1 MSEKKKTKRRGRA
14 GRAIKKWIK
23 RLILLAIVL
32 AAALFGLKAYIR
44 KQAENTEETE
54 SYSRTQVMRGAI
66 EETVYGTGTTS
77 ARSQPNLLAEADGT
91 LTELRVSI
99 GDAVK
104 EGDILAVLTNEEI
117 DDTITD
123 LEFALWDLDA
133 TITDTRSGNKVT
145 KIEAP
150 MAGRVMAI
158 YGKAGDDALAVFRR
172 EGALAIIN
180 TDERLRVELTAKE
193 GQLGLTL
200 DEKVTVFGDHI
211 YAEGT
216 VVELTRQGTQAVITI
231 MEEEL
236 PVNKD
241 FDGDGRADMILGTV
255 CEVRNADGD
264 TVGTGELQCNKPM
277 AVSAFGGTI
286 TYVDAI
292 MGEEVGRGERMFR
305 LEDSPLTLT
314 IENLRLQREAAAK
327 ELEDAVAQRENLIIV
342 APCDGVIASID
353 VAEGDEIT
361 SGTLIGSIL
370 EGEDMNLTVSVD
382 ELDVVKVEIGHP
394 VSITIDALSSLELS
408 GEVYKIAPVGT
419 SSGGVTTYSVELT
432 FDATGT
438 GVRSGMNAT
447 GEIQVAA
454 ADDVLYVPVE
464 ALMTI
469 SNKKYVMVADGGSTS
484 LADAAKNM
492 GGQRGSRGQGGM
504 PDFGSM
510 PQGGSMP
517 NFGSAPQGGSM
528 PNFGSMPQGGSM
540 PDFGSMPQGGMP
552 DFGSAPQAASET
564 GDMTE
569 KSLADKAKALADKA
583 KELARQGI
591 AYVRSWLYEGVETT
605 SAQNVTGSL
614 VLVETGLQNDDYVQ
628 IVSGLSEGDV
638 VLYTASEERSS
649 SMFGGMGG
657 MGMMGGMGGMMGGR
671 R

>member
-14 GRAIKKWIK
+14 GRTIKKWIK
-23 RLILLAIVL
+23 RLILLVIVL
-32 AAALFGLKAYIR
+32 AAGLFGLKAYIR
-44 KQAENTEETE
+44 SQAGNTEEAE
-54 SYSRTQVMRGAI
+54 GYSQTQVMRGAMD
-66 EETVYGTGTTS
+66 ETVYGTGTTS

-91 LTELRVSI
+91 LTDLRVSI

-104 EGDILAVLTNEEI
+104 KGDILAVLTNEEI

-150 MAGRVMAI
+150 IAGRVMAI
-158 YGKAGDDALAVFRR
+158 YAKAGDDALAVFRR
-172 EGALAIIN
+172 EGALAIIS
-180 TDERLRVELTAKE
+180 TDERMRVELTAKE

-200 DEKVTVFGDHI
+200 DEKVTVIGDHI

-255 CEVRNADGD
+255 CEVRNADGE

-327 ELEDAVAQRENLIIV
+327 ELEDAIAQRENLIIV
-342 APCDGVIASID
+342 APCDGTIASID

-370 EGEDMNLTVSVD
+370 EGEDMNLTVAVD
-382 ELDVVKVEIGHP
+382 ELDVVEVEIGQP
-394 VSITIDALSSLELS
+394 VTITIDALSSLELT

-419 SSGGVTTYSVELT
+419 NSGGVTTYDVELT
-432 FDATGT
+432 FDAAGT

-447 GEIQVAA
+447 GEIQVASA
-454 ADDVLYVPVE
+454 EDVLYVPVE

-469 SNKKYVMVADGGSTS
+469 SNKTYVMVADGGSTS
-484 LADAAKNM
+484 LSDAAKSM
-492 GGQRGSRGQGGM
+492 SGQRGSRGQGM
-504 PDFGSM
+504 PGSM
-510 PQGGSMP
+510 PD
-517 NFGSAPQGGSM
+517 
-528 PNFGSMPQGGSM
+528 FGSMPQGGSM
-540 PDFGSMPQGGMP
+540 PDFGS
-552 DFGSAPQAASET
+552 APQAAPESEN
-564 GDMTE
+564 TE
-569 KSLADKAKALADKA
+569 EQGIAGKAKALAEKA
-583 KELARQGI
+583 KELAQQGI
-591 AYVRSWLYEGVETT
+591 ASVRAWLYEGVEMT

-614 VLVETGLQNDDYVQ
+614 VQVETGLQNDDYVQ

-638 VLYTASEERSS
+638 VLYTASEESSS
-649 SMFGGMGG
+649 SMFGGMMGG
-657 MGMMGGMGGMMGGR
+657 MGGMGGMMGGGPR
-671 R
+671 F